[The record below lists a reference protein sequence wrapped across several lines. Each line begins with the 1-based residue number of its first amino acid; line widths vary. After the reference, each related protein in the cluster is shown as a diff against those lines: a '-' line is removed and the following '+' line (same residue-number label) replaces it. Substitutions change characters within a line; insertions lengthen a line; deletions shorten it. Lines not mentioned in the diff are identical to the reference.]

1 MRQFVSW
8 AFEDVGIH
16 LEWRGTGLDEKGCD
30 RLSGK
35 VIVEVDPRYFRP
47 TEVDLLIG
55 NPKKALEKLGWR
67 HETSVRDL
75 CREMVN
81 EDLKVMQTATV
92 MKEA

>member
-1 MRQFVSW
+1 MRQFVTW

-16 LEWRGTGLDEKGCD
+16 LEWRGTGVDEKGYD
-30 RLSGK
+30 TLSGK
-35 VIVEVDPRYFRP
+35 CLVEIDPRYFRP

-55 NPKKALEKLGWR
+55 DPTKAHEKLGW
-67 HETSVRDL
+67 HHDTSVRDL